1 MSHPQQRAFVRSIR
15 GRFPTFFVGQRV
27 LEVGSLEMKGKNN
40 GCVRG
45 FFSGCDYT
53 GLDLREGPGVDVV
66 CPGQDY
72 GAPDNAFDV
81 VISCEVMEHNPHWRE
96 TFENMIRL
104 CRPGGLVIMTCA
116 CLGRPE
122 HGTTRTSKAQAPLM
136 PWEYYRNLTAKD
148 LSSALHIK
156 KFFSECRFFEN
167 FDFCDLYFVGFKA
180 GRAAPANAKRALFS
194 LRTHYYVENLRRQ
207 GALRRRFLIAAFG
220 EARYMAGPIRV
231 RPFG

>member
-72 GAPDNAFDV
+72 GAPITRLMWSFHAKSWS
-81 VISCEVMEHNPHWRE
+81 I
-96 TFENMIRL
+96 IRIGERL
-104 CRPGGLVIMTCA
+104 S
-116 CLGRPE
+116 
-122 HGTTRTSKAQAPLM
+122 RT
-136 PWEYYRNLTAKD
+136 
-148 LSSALHIK
+148 
-156 KFFSECRFFEN
+156 
-167 FDFCDLYFVGFKA
+167 
-180 GRAAPANAKRALFS
+180 
-194 LRTHYYVENLRRQ
+194 
-207 GALRRRFLIAAFG
+207 
-220 EARYMAGPIRV
+220 
-231 RPFG
+231 